1 MIVGVGNPDDWWTQ
15 NCPPRDCPPVG
26 NSEVGNPE
34 GCPMLSIVAHCCP
47 YCYGTVYTS
56 SWPYLAVVNYL
67 LIYAGPVYSVLHLV
81 TWTSCISVHPS
92 INTSGLSMRTL
103 PRVDS
108 GYYWCWHIFNQT
120 GQLLKYV
127 FHIIEIYKTLSY
139 TSMQFL
145 FMNEFIYY
153 GLLILSCLGGLVQLK
168 CQKSFR
174 MKLLSTQPLSKCS
187 SRAARAP
194 MNVKMYVYR

>member
-1 MIVGVGNPDDWWTQ
+1 MGNPDDWWTQ

-26 NSEVGNPE
+26 NSEVGNLE
-34 GCPMLSIVAHCCP
+34 GCPKLSIVAHCRP
-47 YCYGTVYTS
+47 YCYGTVYTP

-67 LIYAGPVYSVLHLV
+67 LIYAGPMYPVIHLV

-127 FHIIEIYKTLSY
+127 FHIIEISNTLLHLHAISFHEWIHILWIAHSVVSRW
-139 TSMQFL
+139 TCTVEVSEVIQ
-145 FMNEFIYY
+145 NEIV
-153 GLLILSCLGGLVQLK
+153 IHPA
-168 CQKSFR
+168 
-174 MKLLSTQPLSKCS
+174 TQ
-187 SRAARAP
+187 
-194 MNVKMYVYR
+194 